1 MIKKIKSLIVP
12 IVLSLSVIIFILM
25 PFVYVF
31 KEAFFL
37 ESGFSLDNFIKVLW
51 MKKLIGNSLKL
62 SLGTSLLSVLS
73 SVFVSLYL
81 YLSNK
86 KIRRIITTILS
97 ITLISPPFVT
107 SLSYINLFGRRGFI
121 SHDLL
126 GLSINPYNMR
136 GIMTMQTVSFLSLNT
151 LLLVG
156 FLEKIDQRIIDS
168 ARSLGA
174 GTNNIIKDILLPSM
188 KNGISTVF
196 MLSFF
201 KSIADFATPNII
213 GGKFSVLA
221 LEAYFEVIANG
232 NLSIAASMN
241 IIILFLTLVVY
252 FIFARNR
259 GNNTRLGLSNEGR
272 ELKLY
277 KKTILYYII
286 AFVSIFLILVLS
298 ILYISIIFTAF
309 TKMKRGSLVFTLD
322 NFKDTGRYINSISLR
337 SIGYSLISALG
348 GSLLG
353 MLIEY
358 FLIIKRVKY
367 MKVIDYFA
375 NLPYIIPG
383 MFFGLGYLLFFR
395 GRPFYLTGT
404 SAIVILNVTF
414 KQLPFST
421 RLFNDSM
428 KSIDRN
434 ILRAIRDLGAT
445 SFYEVKDGII
455 PLSRESMRVSL
466 INAFTTT
473 MTTVGSIIFLVYPS
487 KKLMTLVMFDV
498 INSGKYNEG
507 SVIALYILLICLVFN
522 LLFQILTKGPR
533 LRRKDVSRN
542 KKLK

>member
-86 KIRRIITTILS
+86 KIRTIITTILS

-353 MLIEY
+353 MLIGY

-421 RLFNDSM
+421 RLFNASM

>member
-1 MIKKIKSLIVP
+1 MIKKLKSLIVP
-12 IVLSLSVIIFILM
+12 TVLSLSVIIFILM

-37 ESGFSLDNFIKVLW
+37 KSGFSLDNFIKVLG

-73 SVFVSLYL
+73 SVFVSLYF

-188 KNGISTVF
+188 KNGIATVF

-241 IIILFLTLVVY
+241 IIILLLTLIVY
-252 FIFARNR
+252 FIFARNKET
-259 GNNTRLGLSNEGR
+259 NTKLGLSNEGR
-272 ELKLY
+272 GLKLY

-286 AFVSIFLILVLS
+286 ALVSIFLILVLS

-322 NFKDTGRYINSISLR
+322 NFKDTGRYINSITLR

-353 MLIEY
+353 MLIGY

-404 SAIVILNVTF
+404 SAIVILNVLF

-421 RLFNDSM
+421 RIFNASM

-434 ILRAIRDLGAT
+434 ILKAIRDLGG
-445 SFYEVKDGII
+445 SFYEVRDGII
-455 PLSRESMRVSL
+455 PLSRESIRVSL

-522 LLFQILTKGPR
+522 LLIQLLTRG

>member
-12 IVLSLSVIIFILM
+12 IVLSLNVIIFILM

-37 ESGFSLDNFIKVLW
+37 ESGFSVDNFVKVLG

-62 SLGTSLLSVLS
+62 SLGTSALSVLS
-73 SVFVSLYL
+73 SVFVSLYF

-86 KIRRIITTILS
+86 KIRTIITTILS

-188 KNGISTVF
+188 KNGTYTVF

-241 IIILFLTLVVY
+241 IVILFLTLIVY

-259 GNNTRLGLSNEGR
+259 ENNTRLGLSNEAR

-353 MLIEY
+353 MLIGY
-358 FLIIKRVKY
+358 YLIINRVKY
-367 MKVIDYFA
+367 MKIIDYFA

-421 RLFNDSM
+421 RLFNASM

-434 ILRAIRDLGAT
+434 ILRAIRDLGGG
-445 SFYEVKDGII
+445 SFYEVRDGII
-455 PLSRESMRVSL
+455 PLSRESIRVSL

-522 LLFQILTKGPR
+522 LLIQLLTKGPR

>member
-1 MIKKIKSLIVP
+1 
-12 IVLSLSVIIFILM
+12 M
-25 PFVYVF
+25 PFAYVF

-37 ESGFSLDNFIKVLW
+37 ESGFSLDNFIKVLG

-62 SLGTSLLSVLS
+62 SLGTSILSVLS
-73 SVFVSLYL
+73 SVFVSLYF
-81 YLSNK
+81 YLSDK
-86 KIRRIITTILS
+86 KIRTIITTILS

-126 GLSINPYNMR
+126 GLSINPYNMW

-174 GTNNIIKDILLPSM
+174 GTNNILFDILLPSM
-188 KNGISTVF
+188 KNGTYTVF

-241 IIILFLTLVVY
+241 IVILFLTLIVY
-252 FIFARNR
+252 FIFARNKE
-259 GNNTRLGLSNEGR
+259 NNTKLGLSNEARG
-272 ELKLY
+272 LKLY

-322 NFKDTGRYINSISLR
+322 NFKDTGRYINSITLR

-348 GSLLG
+348 GSFLG
-353 MLIEY
+353 MLIGY

-367 MKVIDYFA
+367 MKIIDYFA

-404 SAIVILNVTF
+404 SAIVILNVLF

-421 RLFNDSM
+421 RVFNASM

-434 ILRAIRDLGAT
+434 ILKAIRDLGAT

-455 PLSRESMRVSL
+455 PLSTESIRVSL

-522 LLFQILTKGPR
+522 LLIQLLTRG

>member
-86 KIRRIITTILS
+86 KIRTIITTILS

-353 MLIEY
+353 MLIGY

-367 MKVIDYFA
+367 MKIIDYFA

-421 RLFNDSM
+421 RLFNASM

>member
-86 KIRRIITTILS
+86 KIRTIITTILS

-221 LEAYFEVIANG
+221 LAAYFEVIANG

-353 MLIEY
+353 MLIGY

-367 MKVIDYFA
+367 MKIIDYFA

-421 RLFNDSM
+421 RLFNASM

-522 LLFQILTKGPR
+522 LLFQILTRR